1 MCLGFYFYF
10 IFILKSVFR
19 SSFFNVS
26 LSLSLSINT
35 AYKIYL
41 VQKNS
46 SAEFYDT

>member
-10 IFILKSVFR
+10 IFILKSVL
-19 SSFFNVS
+19 SSALSSTF